1 VSKEYGS
8 YGSILH
14 QPGLCCA
21 GTEACQSQC
30 CFPDV
35 FWLCMAGILGFP
47 YRILTCGKCPFRASW
62 PLACGDPAIFIEFM
76 WHTLL
81 DPIGIKKGMYTAAS
95 EEEAKLLAAAEVGSE
110 KKEYVWPRKESPT
123 PVGISTMASLSNVSP
138 YQYTGPLYTWLVKAW
153 NESVEISKKM
163 AKNNDPMVPK
173 RPLEAGQ
180 QRQEANPTALVDL
193 NSRDPDLL
201 SADYELQLGEG
212 VKQALDFQWGTTG
225 ISEYKEYKFAQPGN
239 ALGIS
244 VVPFVFTPGSV
255 ETKYT
260 AVNKDGSSKVVIP
273 PVGMWMICG
282 GPWCSSMWLK
292 DDVCGWGILGR
303 EADFSAV
310 CVKNEDFVLAP
321 DFVPYGHSPGAPH
334 LSPETTIGM
343 GGDAFGIPAVVLPG
357 LCCGLCPCVGSL
369 FCCPLREFDVSLKIR
384 TNPAD
389 ASETVLFSDGGL
401 LDNTA
406 VTSAVAK
413 GASKVV
419 SILTNIS
426 APYVKDFFND
436 QRKVIKP
443 ELAALF
449 GIVYQEPPAA
459 LQYGAIAPPSNGL
472 TPQLCHGLRNTC
484 SYYLNTSATDCFGLG
499 NVVDAGVA
507 PFYLLAHIFDNTAG
521 AFDVDAMLPIVNK
534 LPKSGKPYTRVD
546 LEAMT
551 LYKLLVTQFDDRH
564 KCGKAIAGT
573 LKGLKVLDNPY
584 FGTKKDQKDVDLTVV
599 VLDQP
604 KNWKDEVNANP
615 QLNPGHASG
624 VDLFTQTD
632 LLQLLCCPGHEASF
646 GSTSCFNFKAYKT
659 CCIKTDPFPYYLEA
673 FPVRNYSKPTL
684 NLCGYMGDWIVD
696 DAWDLLK
703 DTFEAPGAPST
714 SA

>member
-1 VSKEYGS
+1 
-8 YGSILH
+8 
-14 QPGLCCA
+14 
-21 GTEACQSQC
+21 
-30 CFPDV
+30 
-35 FWLCMAGILGFP
+35 
-47 YRILTCGKCPFRASW
+47 
-62 PLACGDPAIFIEFM
+62 
-76 WHTLL
+76 
-81 DPIGIKKGMYTAAS
+81 
-95 EEEAKLLAAAEVGSE
+95 
-110 KKEYVWPRKESPT
+110 
-123 PVGISTMASLSNVSP
+123 
-138 YQYTGPLYTWLVKAW
+138 
-153 NESVEISKKM
+153 
-163 AKNNDPMVPK
+163 
-173 RPLEAGQ
+173 
-180 QRQEANPTALVDL
+180 
-193 NSRDPDLL
+193 
-201 SADYELQLGEG
+201 
-212 VKQALDFQWGTTG
+212 
-225 ISEYKEYKFAQPGN
+225 
-239 ALGIS
+239 
-244 VVPFVFTPGSV
+244 
-255 ETKYT
+255 
-260 AVNKDGSSKVVIP
+260 
-273 PVGMWMICG
+273 
-282 GPWCSSMWLK
+282 
-292 DDVCGWGILGR
+292 
-303 EADFSAV
+303 
-310 CVKNEDFVLAP
+310 VLAP

-419 SILTNIS
+419 SILTNIG
-426 APYVKDFFND
+426 APYVKEFFNEK
-436 QRKVIKP
+436 KVIKP

-449 GIVYQEPPAA
+449 GIVYQEPPAS
-459 LQYGAIAPPSNGL
+459 LKYGAIAPSNGL

-499 NVVDAGVA
+499 NIADAGVA

-534 LPKSGKPYTRVD
+534 HPKSGKTYTRVD

-551 LYKLLVTQFDDRH
+551 PYKLLVTQFDDRH

-604 KNWKDEVNANP
+604 KNWKDEINANP